1 MSGSG
6 VHALRAATFR
16 IFLKIG
22 LIVALGIAVTT
33 VACGPAP
40 EPAPFPSGGPYFG
53 HGPYDGPEMYRG
65 GTQM

>member
-1 MSGSG
+1 M
-6 VHALRAATFR
+6 HASRAITLRVFAM
-16 IFLKIG
+16 IG
-22 LIVALGIAVTT
+22 LTLALGVASVT

-65 GTQM
+65 GPEM